1 MKKLTGLILLCS
13 LFLSQHVLAFA
24 DAVYISGI
32 KHTLTSADFQ
42 RSGDDYIAHIDVI
55 GDTGQNLLFDV
66 DAVVIGDGYQEEKEV
81 CFNYHPDEPPCS
93 ESYIRNAFNYAVDLQ
108 VTCSGINIGM
118 DMDNKNERL
127 RPGEQVNFTRRE
139 VKLMVSKELAT
150 GGNCQQLQVQVKGRD
165 VADID
170 TIYLDVII
178 GEVF

>member
-13 LFLSQHVLAFA
+13 LFLSQPCQAFA

-32 KHTLTSADFQ
+32 KHTLTLADFQ
-42 RSGDDYIAHIDVI
+42 HSGEDYLANINVI
-55 GDTGQNLLFDV
+55 GDSGQNLLFDV

-81 CFNYHPDEPPCS
+81 CFTYHPDDPPCS
-93 ESYIRNAFNYAVDLQ
+93 ESYIRNAFSFAVDLQ
-108 VTCSGINIGM
+108 VSCSGINIGM

-127 RPGEQVNFTRRE
+127 RPGERVSYTRRE
-139 VKLMVSKELAT
+139 VKLMVSKELIT
-150 GGNCQQLQVQVKGRD
+150 GGNCRQLQVTVKGRD
-165 VADID
+165 VANID